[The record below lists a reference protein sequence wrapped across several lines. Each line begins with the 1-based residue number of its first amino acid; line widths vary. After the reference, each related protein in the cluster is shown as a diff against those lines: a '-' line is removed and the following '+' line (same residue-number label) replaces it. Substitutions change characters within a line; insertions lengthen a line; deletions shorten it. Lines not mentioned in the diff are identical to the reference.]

1 MSDFVPGFIVG
12 AFLTAFSGFMLF
24 VDDTTT
30 ADKFAID
37 YQANEFAKNY
47 GFTRYVCALTNKKG
61 YNKCHGLLDH
71 GMVVDFKCQIDP
83 TVECRLD
90 SNANRK

>member
-1 MSDFVPGFIVG
+1 MEFTIGAITGAIVIAIAGFLVVG
-12 AFLTAFSGFMLF
+12 DRTETS
-24 VDDTTT
+24 
-30 ADKFAID
+30 DKFAID

-47 GFTRYVCALTNKKG
+47 GFDRYVCTLTSVRG
-61 YNKCHGLLDH
+61 YNRCHGLLKR

-90 SNANRK
+90 N